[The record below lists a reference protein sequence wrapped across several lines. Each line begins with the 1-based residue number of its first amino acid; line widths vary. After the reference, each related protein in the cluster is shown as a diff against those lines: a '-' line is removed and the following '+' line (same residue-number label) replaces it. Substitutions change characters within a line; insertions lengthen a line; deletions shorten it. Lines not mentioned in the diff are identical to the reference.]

1 MLYIVR
7 HIPIELIEGDT
18 AADVHVKAGNRV
30 LVYWPGNNDW
40 IAATVLE
47 VGGDYAVLR
56 YALLHDRLERVPAA
70 SFVRHG
76 NVLLIKGSDDDDAV
90 PSASDIDQ
98 ILQHAV
104 PAPETTQR
112 QQKKGDTAVDDGA
125 TLDWLGNAEHLYKLQ
140 PSSSRGGGGLD
151 GLSLDSAPPKGRNN
165 VIPAAM
171 PAMPT
176 APQKIGVW
184 WPNYNK
190 VYPADV
196 VKVHANG
203 SCLVQYHDGTLET
216 IAEEWRFVAA
226 GIT

>member
-1 MLYIVR
+1 MLCYTTGLNGKIFFCVFFFLTFIYASR
-7 HIPIELIEGDT
+7 HLFGRSHLDILPGGFVG
-18 AADVHVKAGNRV
+18 ARYSPHGNV
-30 LVYWPGNNDW
+30 
-40 IAATVLE
+40 
-47 VGGDYAVLR
+47 
-56 YALLHDRLERVPAA
+56 RVPAA

-104 PAPETTQR
+104 PAPETTHR

-151 GLSLDSAPPKGRNN
+151 GLSLDSATPKGRNN

>member
-1 MLYIVR
+1 M
-7 HIPIELIEGDT
+7 
-18 AADVHVKAGNRV
+18 
-30 LVYWPGNNDW
+30 
-40 IAATVLE
+40 
-47 VGGDYAVLR
+47 
-56 YALLHDRLERVPAA
+56 
-70 SFVRHG
+70 
-76 NVLLIKGSDDDDAV
+76 
-90 PSASDIDQ
+90 
-98 ILQHAV
+98 
-104 PAPETTQR
+104 
-112 QQKKGDTAVDDGA
+112 
-125 TLDWLGNAEHLYKLQ
+125 
-140 PSSSRGGGGLD
+140 
-151 GLSLDSAPPKGRNN
+151 
-165 VIPAAM
+165 IPAAM